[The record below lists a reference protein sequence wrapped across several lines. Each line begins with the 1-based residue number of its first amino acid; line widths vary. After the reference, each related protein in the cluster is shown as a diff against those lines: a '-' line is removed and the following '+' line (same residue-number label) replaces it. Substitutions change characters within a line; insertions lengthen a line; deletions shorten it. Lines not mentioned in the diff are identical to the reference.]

1 PPSPAGP
8 ARRLRAARRDGRL
21 GRVRGARADGRHVRL
36 RSGRHDRRR
45 LGGRRGDDRVRGPR
59 ARPHSRGAG
68 GARRRRALQPAGYLQ
83 LRGRRAAPRAG
94 CDDVSSMTDEPSA
107 FSDVVAS
114 PEDVVALYGS
124 PVEAVVN
131 KIIGGLDGHCRDF
144 IALAPFV
151 LIGTADQAGSCDV
164 SPKGGP
170 PGFVKVLDERRLAIP
185 DAPGNKLVYSLR
197 NIVASG
203 RAGLLFLIPGMEE
216 TLRVNGRACLTRDP
230 AVLQQLADEGKP
242 PKVAIGIEVE
252 EAFLHCP

>member
-1 PPSPAGP
+1 
-8 ARRLRAARRDGRL
+8 
-21 GRVRGARADGRHVRL
+21 
-36 RSGRHDRRR
+36 
-45 LGGRRGDDRVRGPR
+45 
-59 ARPHSRGAG
+59 
-68 GARRRRALQPAGYLQ
+68 
-83 LRGRRAAPRAG
+83 
-94 CDDVSSMTDEPSA
+94 MTDEPSA

-124 PVEAVVN
+124 PIEAVVN

-230 AVLQQLADEGKP
+230 AVLQLLADDGKP

-252 EAFLHCP
+252 EAFLHCAKAFKRSALWRPDEWPETDGLARAAQIWRDHMALDMTTQEIQEFVDDDYANNLRWK

>member
-1 PPSPAGP
+1 
-8 ARRLRAARRDGRL
+8 
-21 GRVRGARADGRHVRL
+21 
-36 RSGRHDRRR
+36 
-45 LGGRRGDDRVRGPR
+45 
-59 ARPHSRGAG
+59 
-68 GARRRRALQPAGYLQ
+68 
-83 LRGRRAAPRAG
+83 
-94 CDDVSSMTDEPSA
+94 MTDEPSA

-114 PEDVVALYGS
+114 PEDVVSLYGS
-124 PVEAVVN
+124 PIEAVVN

-230 AVLQQLADEGKP
+230 AVLQLLTDDGKP

-252 EAFLHCP
+252 EAFLHCAKAFKRSALWRPEEWPETEGLARAAQIWRDHMALDMTTQEIQEFVDDDYANNLRWR

>member
-1 PPSPAGP
+1 
-8 ARRLRAARRDGRL
+8 
-21 GRVRGARADGRHVRL
+21 
-36 RSGRHDRRR
+36 
-45 LGGRRGDDRVRGPR
+45 
-59 ARPHSRGAG
+59 
-68 GARRRRALQPAGYLQ
+68 
-83 LRGRRAAPRAG
+83 
-94 CDDVSSMTDEPSA
+94 MTDEPSA

-131 KIIGGLDGHCRDF
+131 MIIGGLDVHCRDF

-151 LIGTADQAGSCDV
+151 LIGTADEAGSCDV

-203 RAGLLFLIPGMEE
+203 RAGLLFLIPGVEE

-230 AVLQQLADEGKP
+230 AVLQQLADDGKP

-252 EAFLHCP
+252 EAFLHCAKAFKRSALWRPDEWPETDGLARAAQIWRDHMALDMTTQEIQEFVDDDYTNNLSWR

>member
-1 PPSPAGP
+1 MQ
-8 ARRLRAARRDGRL
+8 
-21 GRVRGARADGRHVRL
+21 
-36 RSGRHDRRR
+36 
-45 LGGRRGDDRVRGPR
+45 GD
-59 ARPHSRGAG
+59 
-68 GARRRRALQPAGYLQ
+68 
-83 LRGRRAAPRAG
+83 
-94 CDDVSSMTDEPSA
+94 A

-114 PEDVVALYGS
+114 AEDVVALYGS

-252 EAFLHCP
+252 EAFLHCAKAFKRSALWRPDEWPETDGLARAAQIWRDHMALDMTTQVVQEFVDDDYANNLRWR